1 MGETEVRVFRPYKLL
16 AVIMSAISLILM
28 IVSVA
33 GPDWMEVEYQ
43 QGGVKSWG
51 LWWEC
56 LTVNSS
62 FEMCVKTDWLFACAA
77 LVLICLISMLAVTVL
92 GSVGLCTQRRF
103 LYITAGAVK
112 THVSYRAET
121 QRFDLGWTYGI
132 AWGAVF
138 FMLGAA
144 ILYLIR
150 SETEEVT
157 SENKDNTPPPYY
169 LNYTRA

>member
-1 MGETEVRVFRPYKLL
+1 
-16 AVIMSAISLILM
+16 
-28 IVSVA
+28 
-33 GPDWMEVEYQ
+33 MEVEYQ

-103 LYITAGAVK
+103 LYITAGAVSIFAAVVQIICLIIYPVKFTDEVK